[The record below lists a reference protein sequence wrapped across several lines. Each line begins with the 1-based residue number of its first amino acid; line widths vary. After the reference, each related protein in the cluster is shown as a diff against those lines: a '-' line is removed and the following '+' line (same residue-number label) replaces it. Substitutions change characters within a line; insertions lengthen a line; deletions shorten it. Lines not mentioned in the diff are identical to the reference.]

1 MTVNT
6 DAGGRARL
14 RNMDLAMQTLLDLV
28 DAGEGSPR
36 IGLFYGPSGYGKT
49 FATAFCGATQD
60 AAYIEA
66 NPLLTKKSLLDAI
79 ALELGIAR
87 PERTTQK
94 LFDQIVQSLTT
105 QPRPLVFDEA
115 DYLLKLTLIEIV
127 RAIGDRT
134 MVPVLLVG
142 EEALPQRLREWERVH
157 NRVLVATAALPSDL
171 DDGLKLRDAYCRRV
185 QIADD
190 LVGLFVERT
199 RGVTRRV
206 VVNLQAAERAAMAEG
221 ALMIDRAWWG
231 DRPVSTGDVP
241 LRRRS

>member
-1 MTVNT
+1 MIERQE
-6 DAGGRARL
+6 RARL
-14 RNMDLAMQTLLDLV
+14 QNMDLAMQTLMDLIE
-28 DAGEGSPR
+28 AGEGSPR

-49 FATAFCGATQD
+49 YATAFCGSTQD

-66 NPLLTKKSLLDAI
+66 NPLLTKKSLLDAV
-79 ALELGIAR
+79 ALELGVAR

-94 LFDQIVQSLTT
+94 LFDQIIQSLLA
-105 QPRPLVFDEA
+105 QPRPLIFDEA

-157 NRVLVATAALPSDL
+157 NRVLVATAALPASL

-185 QIADD
+185 TLADD
-190 LVGLFVERT
+190 LVGHFVERT
-199 RGVTRRV
+199 RGVTRRI
-206 VVNLQAAERAAMAEG
+206 VVNLQAAERLALADG

-231 DRPVSTGDVP
+231 ERPVVTGDVP
-241 LRRRS
+241 ARRRA